1 MFYSIIR
8 AIAIILFK
16 VLFRLQAFGVGN
28 IPLKGGFILASNHE
42 SYLDPPI
49 LGAAC
54 PRVLS
59 YLGKEGLFKN
69 ALSGRFLSALNV
81 IPIKTH
87 SGDIAALRRAIESL
101 EEERPL
107 AIFPEGGRFNDGR
120 LHQPLEGIG
129 LIAAK
134 VSTPIV
140 PAFIAGSG
148 KAMSMRSNFIYP
160 KKIRIYFGEPIW
172 PGEISNE
179 LHGRSLYQVIATKTM
194 EEIGRLKNEL
204 Q

>member
-1 MFYSIIR
+1 MLYSIIR
-8 AIAIILFK
+8 SIAIILFK

-28 IPLKGGFILASNHE
+28 IPLKGGFILASNHA

-69 ALSGRFLSALNV
+69 ALFGRFLSALNV

-87 SGDIAALRRAIESL
+87 SGDIAALRRAIEGL
-101 EEERPL
+101 KEERPL

-134 VSTPIV
+134 TFAPIV
-140 PAFIAGSG
+140 PAFIAGSS
-148 KAMSMRSNFIYP
+148 KAMPVDSKFIYP

-172 PGEISNE
+172 PKEISSE
-179 LHGRSLYQVIATKTM
+179 LHGRSLYQVIAAKTM
-194 EEIGRLKNEL
+194 KEIGHLKTVAA
-204 Q
+204 